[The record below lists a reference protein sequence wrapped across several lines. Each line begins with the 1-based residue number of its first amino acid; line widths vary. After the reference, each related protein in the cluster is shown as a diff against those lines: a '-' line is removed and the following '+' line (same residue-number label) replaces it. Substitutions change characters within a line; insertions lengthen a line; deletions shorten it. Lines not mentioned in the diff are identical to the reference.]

1 MKRKIMPKIMVIA
14 ALFLLCLG
22 MTGCDRTAPEV
33 SGVGETIEMD
43 CGTKLNLEDYLNE
56 NLSISDETD
65 DGKVDYKLSELE
77 HTITNDDSIYNAE
90 TGDVDTDKPGEYNF
104 TLTVQDEKKNKAE
117 TSFTLVLKALKM
129 ESTVEDLIEMDCG
142 TPFNV
147 KDYLKEHVSL
157 SNQAGDVKY
166 QLDDFDYTID
176 CDESVYNANTGT
188 FDTTKFGEFTIKFT
202 IESESFD
209 NNSVSFKVKLNPLVI
224 EKDAYVY
231 ENEFSSTGF
240 EYMGFCEYKNTS
252 SEDLKVKSIEFKYF
266 DKDDIM
272 IASNDYPDYSL
283 EYVKSGASGYA
294 LDSYSYINSAI
305 SSPDE
310 IARVEVIID
319 FGKPAGND
327 TTSLEVGDVEI
338 TKNYDYN
345 VSGFAGTAI
354 VTNPY
359 DKDVEYYTFLAGMYD
374 ADGKLIGVMDAMN
387 TEGIGAGGKARC
399 TAAWLPDS
407 KEIPDQVDSVKAS
420 AKVESFVGE

>member
-1 MKRKIMPKIMVIA
+1 MKRKILVMA

-22 MTGCDRTAPEV
+22 VTGCDRTAPEV

-65 DGKVDYKLSELE
+65 DGKVDYKLSDLE

-104 TLTVQDEKKNKAE
+104 TLTVQDEKNNKTE

-129 ESTVEDLIEMDCG
+129 ESTAEDLIEMDCG

-157 SNQAGDVKY
+157 SNQSGDAQY

-188 FDTTKFGEFTIKFT
+188 FDTTKFGEFPIKFT

-209 NNSVSFKVKLNPLVI
+209 NNTVSFKVKLNP
-224 EKDAYVY
+224 KKKKKGAYTY
-231 ENEFSSTGF
+231 EEGISSTG
-240 EYMGFCEYKNTS
+240 YDYIGFCEYKNTS
-252 SEDLKVKSIEFKYF
+252 SEDLKVNSIEFKYF

-272 IASNDYPDYSL
+272 IGSNDMPDYSL

-294 LDSYSYINSAI
+294 MDTYSSFNSSI

-310 IARVEVIID
+310 IVRVEVIID

-338 TKNYDYN
+338 TNNYDYN

-374 ADGKLIGVMDAMN
+374 ADGKLIGVMDSMDS
-387 TEGIGAGGKARC
+387 EGIDAGGKARC

-407 KEIPDQVDSVKAS
+407 REIPDQVNSVKAS
-420 AKVESFVGE
+420 AKVDSFVGE

>member
-1 MKRKIMPKIMVIA
+1 MKRKILVMA

-22 MTGCDRTAPEV
+22 VTGCDRTAPEV

-65 DGKVDYKLSELE
+65 DGKVDYKLSDLE

-90 TGDVDTDKPGEYNF
+90 TGYVDTDKPGEYNF
-104 TLTVQDEKKNKAE
+104 TLTVQDEKNNKTE

-157 SNQAGDVKY
+157 SNQSGDAQY

-188 FDTTKFGEFTIKFT
+188 FDTTKFGEFPIKFT

-209 NNSVSFKVKLNPLVI
+209 NNTVSFKVKLNPLVI
-224 EKDAYVY
+224 EKGAYTY
-231 ENEFSSTGF
+231 EEGISSTG
-240 EYMGFCEYKNTS
+240 YDYIGFCEYKNTS
-252 SEDLKVKSIEFKYF
+252 SEDLKVNSIEFKYF

-272 IASNDYPDYSL
+272 IGSNDMPDYSL

-294 LDSYSYINSAI
+294 MDTYSSFNSSI

-310 IARVEVIID
+310 IVRVEVIID
-319 FGKPAGND
+319 YGKPSGND

-338 TKNYDYN
+338 TNNYDYN
-345 VSGFAGTAI
+345 VSGFAGTAVI
-354 VTNPY
+354 TNPY

-374 ADGKLIGVMDAMN
+374 ADGKLIGVMDSMDS
-387 TEGIGAGGKARC
+387 EGIDAGGKARC

-407 KEIPDQVDSVKAS
+407 KEIPDQVNTVKAS
-420 AKVESFVGE
+420 AKVDSFAGE

>member
-1 MKRKIMPKIMVIA
+1 MKRKILVMA

-22 MTGCDRTAPEV
+22 VTGCDRTAPEV

-65 DGKVDYKLSELE
+65 DGKVDYKLSDLE

-104 TLTVQDEKKNKAE
+104 TLTVQDEKNNKTE

-129 ESTVEDLIEMDCG
+129 ESTAEDLIEMDCG

-157 SNQAGDVKY
+157 SNQSGDAQY

-176 CDESVYNANTGT
+176 CDESVYNA
-188 FDTTKFGEFTIKFT
+188 KFT

-209 NNSVSFKVKLNPLVI
+209 NNTVSFKVKLNPLVI
-224 EKDAYVY
+224 EKGAYTY
-231 ENEFSSTGF
+231 EEGISSTG
-240 EYMGFCEYKNTS
+240 YDYIGFCEYKNTS
-252 SEDLKVKSIEFKYF
+252 SEDLKVNSIEFKYF

-272 IASNDYPDYSL
+272 IGSNDMPDYSL

-294 LDSYSYINSAI
+294 MDTYSSFNSSI

-310 IARVEVIID
+310 IVRVEVIID

-338 TKNYDYN
+338 TNNYDYN

-374 ADGKLIGVMDAMN
+374 ADGKLIGVMDSMDS
-387 TEGIGAGGKARC
+387 EGIDAGGKARC

-407 KEIPDQVDSVKAS
+407 REIPDQVNSVKAS
-420 AKVESFVGE
+420 AKVDSFVGE

>member
-1 MKRKIMPKIMVIA
+1 M
-14 ALFLLCLG
+14 
-22 MTGCDRTAPEV
+22 
-33 SGVGETIEMD
+33 
-43 CGTKLNLEDYLNE
+43 
-56 NLSISDETD
+56 
-65 DGKVDYKLSELE
+65 
-77 HTITNDDSIYNAE
+77 
-90 TGDVDTDKPGEYNF
+90 
-104 TLTVQDEKKNKAE
+104 
-117 TSFTLVLKALKM
+117 
-129 ESTVEDLIEMDCG
+129 EDLIEMDCG

-157 SNQAGDVKY
+157 SNQSGDAQY

-231 ENEFSSTGF
+231 ENEYSSTGF
-240 EYMGFCEYKNTS
+240 EFLGFCEYKNTS
-252 SEDLKVKSIEFKYF
+252 SEDLKISSIEIKYF

-272 IASNDYPDYSL
+272 IASNDMPEYSL
-283 EYVKSGASGYA
+283 KYVKSGASGYA
-294 LDSYSYINSAI
+294 LDTYSSVSSPI

-319 FGKPAGND
+319 YGKPSGND
-327 TTSLEVGDVEI
+327 TTSLEVGEVEI
-338 TKNYDYN
+338 AKNYGYN
-345 VSGFAGTAI
+345 GSGFAGTAI

-374 ADGKLIGVMDAMN
+374 AEGKLIGVMESLD
-387 TEGIGAGGKARC
+387 TESIDAGGKARC

-407 KEIPDQVDSVKAS
+407 REIPDQVDSVKAS
-420 AKVESFVGE
+420 AKVESFTDE